1 VCLALSAALVEGQT
15 TPVATTDTTAAA
27 PGTHLARPWQ
37 CNYVPAG
44 THCTSQGKAGRECHE
59 SGPSCSSPTELKR
72 RQSYGIPLL
81 CAFFLSLILIFLVKA
96 DNGAWWRRRVL
107 ASEIEAAKKQKEMP
121 GANIDALNQQVAA
134 LEAAVRYI

>member
-1 VCLALSAALVEGQT
+1 MCLALSAALVESQT
-15 TPVATTDTTAAA
+15 QTPGAATDTTAAA

-37 CNYVPAG
+37 CIYVPAG
-44 THCTSQGKAGRECHE
+44 THCTTTKGGRECQE

-81 CAFFLSLILIFLVKA
+81 CAFFLSLILIVLVKA
-96 DNGAWWRRRVL
+96 DNAWWRRRVL

-121 GANIDALNQQVAA
+121 GANVDALNQQVAA